1 LNDIVFVSYN
11 RKMKTRF
18 QTRRE
23 NKGKGLDPLV
33 IEEFDW
39 DNEWADSSYVHP
51 QGAGG
56 CDFGGENENG
66 LTWELV
72 DEAIGASSSLHGRNL
87 PRTASNKR
95 ARIPHS
101 RLFDVEVEDEAC
113 SADEVEEEG
122 PHDDADLTDSEDAPN
137 GSNDGE
143 NDLAGNILD
152 EFEDGY

>member
-1 LNDIVFVSYN
+1 
-11 RKMKTRF
+11 MKTRF
-18 QTRRE
+18 QTRCE
-23 NKGKGLDPLV
+23 NKGKGLDPFI

-39 DNEWADSSYVHP
+39 DNEHADSSYVHP
-51 QGAGG
+51 QGARG
-56 CDFGGENENG
+56 CDG
-66 LTWELV
+66 LTCKLL
-72 DEAIGASSSLHGRNL
+72 DEAIGASSSLRGRNL

-101 RLFDVEVEDEAC
+101 RSFEVEDEAC

-122 PHDDADLTDSEDAPN
+122 PHDDVDLTDSEDVPN

-152 EFEDGY
+152 KFEDGY

>member
-1 LNDIVFVSYN
+1 
-11 RKMKTRF
+11 MKTRF
-18 QTRRE
+18 QTRHE
-23 NKGKGLDPLV
+23 NKGKGLDPFV

-39 DNEWADSSYVHP
+39 DNERADSSYVHP
-51 QGAGG
+51 QGARG
-56 CDFGGENENG
+56 CDG
-66 LTWELV
+66 LTWELL
-72 DEAIGASSSLHGRNL
+72 DEAIGASSSLRDRNL

-101 RLFDVEVEDEAC
+101 RLFEVEVEVEVEDEAC